1 MSRFADFTLLE
12 DLGRNTV
19 ARCYRAVSERSDE
32 PVFLQCFDALTPA
45 QLSALG
51 ARCDAIGSARADLRQ
66 HLLLPVERGQAE
78 GIHYIAWPWIA
89 GYDLTELAASL
100 RERRVVLSLD
110 GILVVLRDVLSCL
123 QALHAVPLAHG
134 DVSLRHIRIDGDGKI
149 WLTGTAFA
157 RTLPP
162 TPYDIGWD
170 VVGAAAMVYD
180 LLPLTRVGGS
190 AGSVGGAGNNERPSL
205 PLPLEKA
212 IRRALGIGVDVRLL
226 RADDF
231 RQKIDEIA
239 QSLHFRSERQPWID
253 LAGRTFRSIERQR
266 SQRPAAPITPPVA
279 QQPRIA
285 IPTPPAMPS
294 MAALLDP
301 PSPTPHSMAA
311 VAATAAVLGPAFH
324 VPPPTDAVSQAVP
337 AAQAMRNIHAAIQSA
352 LEIEPPPASVPPPV
366 DLPALQTTNTPIIPT
381 IPVVTA
387 TPPAPPAVVYL
398 QEEAESD
405 GHLPVLDPI
414 HIRRPP
420 LLADTALV
428 AISAQ
433 EISLQERVAASY
445 ILASK
450 INAPDPAATAL
461 LTAEMITPTQLAAAE
476 EEQRIHGGKL
486 IDILVNQQ
494 VISEFTLAL
503 VLAQSSDTDYWT
515 QAELLQHL
523 PNTTLCQRIPHS
535 FAIARRILPLYI
547 ESQTLHIA
555 AVDPFAQDDIEETR
569 SAAQAQR
576 VVLHIATKTD
586 LQAAIHTAY
595 NALQLTSTVN
605 THSNPNGNSHI
616 DISGAHLTSPTP
628 PTHTIV
634 VCEADFPLDALCA
647 RLLQEGFA
655 LERFASSDE
664 AWAFFQV
671 QRADAI
677 LCSHDVKPLQYR
689 DFLLRIRKRAQERDE
704 VIPFF
709 VIGPSTDAALTAQAL
724 DWGADDVWTYSVPP
738 DIALAKLRRTL
749 NAVHTLS
756 SSSKRNAPAP
766 VPTAGIN
773 PFAGSDDGVVGTL
786 KQMSLPEI
794 LQGLEM
800 GRRTALID
808 VAAITGERGQLAVI
822 EGQVRHASYRAAS
835 LAAST
840 PNNTASNTPE
850 SWGEDAF
857 YAVLQHTNGFFRIRY
872 GSVGDVGQQG
882 PLIRKPTGFLLL
894 EAMRRLDEQQRGPEE
909 AAEPEF

>member
-110 GILVVLRDVLSCL
+110 GILVVLRDILSCL

-134 DVSLRHIRIDGDGKI
+134 DVSLRHIRIDSDGKI

-190 AGSVGGAGNNERPSL
+190 ASGNAGNGSNERPSL

-266 SQRPAAPITPPVA
+266 SQKSAAPITPPVA

-294 MAALLDP
+294 MASLLDL

-324 VPPPTDAVSQAVP
+324 VPPPADAVSQAVP

-352 LEIEPPPASVPPPV
+352 LEIESPPTSVPPPV
-366 DLPALQTTNTPIIPT
+366 DLPALHMGNPTIIPAVSL
-381 IPVVTA
+381 VV
-387 TPPAPPAVVYL
+387 PALPAVVYL

-414 HIRRPP
+414 QIRRPP

-428 AISAQ
+428 AVSSQ
-433 EISLQERVAASY
+433 EIPMQERVAVSY

-450 INAPDPAATAL
+450 VSAPDPVATAL
-461 LTAEMITPTQLAAAE
+461 LTAEMITTTQLAAVE
-476 EEQRIHGGKL
+476 EEQRIHGGKM

-535 FAIARRILPLYI
+535 FAAARRILPLYI

-555 AVDPFAQDDIEETR
+555 VVDPFAQDDIEETR

-576 VVLHIATKTD
+576 VILHIATKTD

-595 NALQLTSTVN
+595 NAMQLTSTIN
-605 THSNPNGNSHI
+605 ANGNPNNGSHI
-616 DISGAHLTSPTP
+616 DSSGANLTS

-634 VCEADFPLDALCA
+634 VCEADFPLDGLCA

-671 QRADAI
+671 QHADAI

-704 VIPFF
+704 IIPFF

-766 VPTAGIN
+766 IPTSGIN

-808 VAAITGERGQLAVI
+808 VAAIAGERGQLAVI

-835 LAAST
+835 LSANASANAAANTST
-840 PNNTASNTPE
+840 NTPE

-872 GSVGDVGQQG
+872 GSVGDAGQQG